1 MSKFLWNALLAGPAV
16 LGASLVIS
24 TSALAA
30 EAQATAGKTTAPATN
45 ASQLAN
51 LGKTAVANPTG
62 LTVPGQQTTSE
73 TLVVAQ
79 ATEAAPQV
87 PAAALQVPAASD
99 DLIAQGAPVTS
110 VSQLSDVDP
119 SSWAFQALQSLIE
132 RYGCI
137 AGYPDGTYRGNRA
150 LTRYEFAAGL
160 YACLNSLAERLGGVS
175 GGDLA
180 TLRRLQEEFAAELA
194 TLRGRVD
201 ALEARTNELEANQFS
216 TTTKLTGEAIFQP
229 VYPEGDIP
237 VGPVAGDDG
246 DTNVILGYRA
256 RLNFDTSFTGE
267 DRLRIRLQAADN
279 ERLDAVTGTNMARYN
294 FDTDTGGEFDIDD
307 LYYRFPIGENS
318 NIYISAADTEFYD
331 GIDTFSP
338 LDSSGTGALSR
349 FTRINPIY
357 RLGEGTGVLANF
369 GFGERVTLSGGYLV
383 PTDTATVATG
393 DNGLTDGEFSAI
405 AQLGF
410 EPTDN
415 IGIGLTYVRSYLP
428 DGTGLDGDTGS
439 AFANAPF
446 AGAPL
451 TANSFGAEVNL
462 RLGNRL
468 GLSGWAGYQI
478 ADAEDTT
485 DRQADLLNWA
495 ATLSFPDLF
504 REGNLAAVTFG
515 QPPKVIDSDFAGR
528 EDPDT
533 SYVLEGLYRFQVTEN
548 ISITPGAY
556 VIFNPEH
563 NEANDNVYVGTIR
576 TTFSF

>member
-1 MSKFLWNALLAGPAV
+1 V
-16 LGASLVIS
+16 
-24 TSALAA
+24 
-30 EAQATAGKTTAPATN
+30 
-45 ASQLAN
+45 
-51 LGKTAVANPTG
+51 TG
-62 LTVPGQQTTSE
+62 E
-73 TLVVAQ
+73 
-79 ATEAAPQV
+79 
-87 PAAALQVPAASD
+87 
-99 DLIAQGAPVTS
+99 
-110 VSQLSDVDP
+110 
-119 SSWAFQALQSLIE
+119 
-132 RYGCI
+132 
-137 AGYPDGTYRGNRA
+137 
-150 LTRYEFAAGL
+150 
-160 YACLNSLAERLGGVS
+160 
-175 GGDLA
+175 DLA

-216 TTTKLTGEAIFQP
+216 TTTKLNGEAIFAP

-237 VGPVAGDDG
+237 VGAVDGEDG

-267 DRLRIRLQAADN
+267 DRLRVRLQAADN

-294 FDTDTGGEFDIDD
+294 FDTDTEGEFDIDD
-307 LYYRFPIGENS
+307 LYYRFPIGGNS
-318 NIYISAADTEFYD
+318 DIYISAADTEFYD

-338 LDSSGTGALSR
+338 LDSSGLGALSR

-357 RLGEGTGVLANF
+357 RLGEGTGILANL
-369 GFGERVTLSGGYLV
+369 GFGEAVTVSAGYLV
-383 PTDTATVATG
+383 PTDVATVATG
-393 DNGLTDGEFSAI
+393 DNGLTDGEFSAL
-405 AQLGF
+405 AQIGF
-410 EPTDN
+410 QPTEN
-415 IGIGLTYVRSYLP
+415 IGIGLTYVRSYFP

-439 AFANAPF
+439 ALASAPF
-446 AGAPL
+446 GGVPL

-495 ATLSFPDLF
+495 ATLSFPDLG

-515 QPPKVIDSDFAGR
+515 QPPKVIDSDFQ

-548 ISITPGAY
+548 IAITPGAY

-563 NEANDNVYVGTIR
+563 NEANDNIYVGTIR